1 MIILKYA
8 LFLEKHAQQEIK
20 SVKILLIVMIVK
32 ILDLQIQIL
41 YAYIEKM
48 NVRRNIKLAIYIMNM
63 HQKKAK
69 LIANQLN
76 IITAT
81 TLIILINVSLMME
94 HVL

>member
-1 MIILKYA
+1 
-8 LFLEKHAQQEIK
+8 
-20 SVKILLIVMIVK
+20 MIVK